1 MNNRLIFNSKKATI
15 TVIGAILGALL
26 QIMPIVFPD
35 VDPVIF
41 QEAADLIM
49 KIVMIYLPSQAAVDV
64 AKVVKQQHEQA
75 TA

>member
-15 TVIGAILGALL
+15 TVIGAIVGAFL
-26 QIMPIVFPD
+26 QVLPVMFPG
-35 VDPVIF
+35 VDPSIF

-64 AKVVKQQHEQA
+64 AKVVKQQYEQA
-75 TA
+75 SA